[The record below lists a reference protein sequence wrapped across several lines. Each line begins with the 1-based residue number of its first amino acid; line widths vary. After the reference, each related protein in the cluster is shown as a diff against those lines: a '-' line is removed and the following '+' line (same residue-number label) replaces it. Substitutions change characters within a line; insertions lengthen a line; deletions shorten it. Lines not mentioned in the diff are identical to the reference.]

1 MRLAFVVQRYGLDI
15 AGGAEYECRLM
26 AEHLARHASVSVT
39 VITTCASDY
48 VTWANRYPE
57 GEEAVNGVPV
67 RRFAVERPRDPEQF
81 AALTARV
88 LGEVARVQPGCFDPE
103 VLARASAAEALAWL
117 DAQGPFC
124 PRLLAHLTQAKD
136 AYDFVFFFS
145 YRYWTSWHGVHALP
159 DQAVLVPTAEEDGV
173 YRLPIFPS
181 LFRAARALVYN
192 SIEER
197 EMIERLSGNRG
208 LPADVVGVGLE
219 LPERLD
225 GDGFRARHGL
235 DGPFL
240 LYVGR
245 IDLNKGCPQLFDFF
259 LRYRRETGSPLRL
272 VLIGRSVLEVPV
284 DAGIVS
290 LGYQPDAEKWD
301 ALAAC
306 TAFVLPSAMESLSI
320 ATLEAWWAER
330 PALVNAKCAVLRGQC
345 KRANAGLYYASYE
358 EFREALALLERDAPL
373 RRRLGRNGR
382 RYSEDNYAWPV
393 VEGKILAL
401 LERLRR
407 EDAPGTRAAAECF
420 PG

>member
-26 AEHLARHASVSVT
+26 AEHLARHASVT
-39 VITTCASDY
+39 VVTTCASDY

-57 GEEAVNGVPV
+57 GEEAVNGILV

-88 LGEVARVQPGCFDPE
+88 LGEVARVEPGRFDPK
-103 VLARASAAEALAWL
+103 VLAGVSAGEALAWL
-117 DAQGPFC
+117 EAQGPFC
-124 PRLLAHLTQAKD
+124 PRLLAHLEQEKD
-136 AYDFVFFFS
+136 AYDFVIFFS
-145 YRYWTSWHGVHALP
+145 YRYWTTWHGVHAVP
-159 DQAVLVPTAEEDGV
+159 EQAVLVPTAEEDGV
-173 YRLPIFPS
+173 YRLPIFPP
-181 LFRAARALVYN
+181 LFRAPRALIYN

-197 EMIERLSGNRG
+197 EMIERASGNRG
-208 LPADVVGVGLE
+208 VPAVVVGVGSE
-219 LPERLD
+219 LPEHLD
-225 GDGFRARHGL
+225 GEGFRARHGL

-259 LRYRRETGSPLRL
+259 RRYRRETGSRLRL
-272 VLIGRSVLEVPV
+272 VLIGRSVLTVPV
-284 DAGIVS
+284 DEGIVS
-290 LGYQPDAEKWD
+290 LGFQPDPEKWD

-345 KRANAGLYYASYE
+345 KRANAGLYYASYD
-358 EFREALALLERDAPL
+358 EFREALALLEGDAPL
-373 RRRLGRNGR
+373 RRRLGRNGH
-382 RYSEDNYAWPV
+382 RYFEANYAWPV
-393 VEGKILAL
+393 VERKVLDL
-401 LERLRR
+401 LGGLRH
-407 EDAPGTRAAAECF
+407 EDAAGMGSAGSAGF
-420 PG
+420 PA